1 MSADPQGVLWSLRAR
16 RSTATCVLN
25 PRSTS
30 TELVIL
36 QDEEVAFRESF
47 PDEDTAR
54 VRATALHERL
64 LRKGWREAS

>member
-1 MSADPQGVLWSLRAR
+1 
-16 RSTATCVLN
+16 
-25 PRSTS
+25 
-30 TELVIL
+30 VIL

-54 VRATALHERL
+54 MRATALHERL